1 VESELKKF
9 LIGLASMLALS
20 AQAQQASGVR
30 MLAGLGVT
38 FGGDQIG
45 KTVEYYNAPSTS
57 LHAGG
62 TVDLRGGIEYQLQ
75 GQPVALELSIGYH
88 FDKANAENGDV
99 SFTRYPLELIGHLA
113 LDDTWR
119 VGLGVRKSLS
129 AKVSSSGVG
138 AYYAQDAK
146 YNGELSPLIEAE
158 FFVSPQFSFKAR
170 YVNESFKPESGS
182 QKLNG
187 NHGGI
192 YGMVYF

>member
-88 FDKANAENGDV
+88 FDKANA
-99 SFTRYPLELIGHLA
+99 
-113 LDDTWR
+113 
-119 VGLGVRKSLS
+119 
-129 AKVSSSGVG
+129 
-138 AYYAQDAK
+138 
-146 YNGELSPLIEAE
+146 
-158 FFVSPQFSFKAR
+158 
-170 YVNESFKPESGS
+170 
-182 QKLNG
+182 
-187 NHGGI
+187 
-192 YGMVYF
+192 